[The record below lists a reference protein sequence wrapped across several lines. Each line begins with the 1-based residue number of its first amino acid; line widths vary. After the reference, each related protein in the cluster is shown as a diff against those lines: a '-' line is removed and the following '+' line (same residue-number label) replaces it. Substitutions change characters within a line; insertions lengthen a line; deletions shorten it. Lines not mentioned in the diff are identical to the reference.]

1 MKKNQGWE
9 LIKLTWAKGS
19 SDKCT
24 SFLCS
29 NNLQWLTLTSCS
41 WTKCLTS
48 WTCVHGELWR
58 TWPLSCCRS
67 RVSCPLSPFLPLGCP
82 PPPEFPAH
90 NTEINVTFQTIWCV
104 LAPHHGRWKW
114 PGTRRSQVV
123 SSTLWLQGWMNPTV
137 GLNTETNPSQLYIP
151 SYSSSIFTCETQSV
165 RQRVLKK
172 EENANGVWHQEVS
185 EVCSCVNMS

>member
-1 MKKNQGWE
+1 
-9 LIKLTWAKGS
+9 
-19 SDKCT
+19 
-24 SFLCS
+24 
-29 NNLQWLTLTSCS
+29 
-41 WTKCLTS
+41 
-48 WTCVHGELWR
+48 
-58 TWPLSCCRS
+58 
-67 RVSCPLSPFLPLGCP
+67 
-82 PPPEFPAH
+82 
-90 NTEINVTFQTIWCV
+90 
-104 LAPHHGRWKW
+104 
-114 PGTRRSQVV
+114 VV